1 VSRRKK
7 AKYPALEKGLNIK
20 SRKDYIEVDYIN
32 GIKGDAGEYA
42 IRPLNES
49 ELEFL
54 NKFYEETIV
63 TNFAHDPRIKHL
75 NKKKKDI
82 IEDKTVLML
91 KDQLKQMQDQHVDKS
106 KIRKQKE
113 IIKLTKQQ
121 NEETYNKEL
130 ENIELELQEL
140 RDDVLLYPN
149 KEDHKEF
156 YRENNN
162 RNACLYNMAK
172 KTYKLLSIDSEE
184 YEFEE
189 RFNMDH
195 NSGEDELIYSLERDS
210 HENEGK
216 RLAKAEKTLRK
227 ENKRK

>member
-1 VSRRKK
+1 MSKRNK

-32 GIKGDAGEYA
+32 GVKGDSGDYA
-42 IRPLNES
+42 IRPLNED

-63 TNFAHDPRIKHL
+63 TNFTHDPKIKHL
-75 NKKKKDI
+75 TQKKKNI
-82 IEDKTVLML
+82 IEDKTVQKL
-91 KDQLKQMQDQHVDKS
+91 KKELKTLKS
-106 KIRKQKE
+106 EKAEKKKIKEQQE

-121 NEETYNKEL
+121 NEETYKQEL
-130 ENIELELQEL
+130 EDIEIELQEL
-140 RDDVLLYPN
+140 REDILLYPDR
-149 KEDHKEF
+149 EDHKQF
-156 YRENNN
+156 YNDNN
-162 RNACLYNMAK
+162 RRNSCLYNMAK

-189 RFNMDH
+189 RFSMDH
-195 NSGEDELIYSLERDS
+195 DTGEDELIYGLERDS
-210 HENEGK
+210 HESEGK